1 MILYEMAFK
10 SLPMYY
16 TRWIGVDILEKWRTT
31 PDFSIFPLYRKRAG
45 IKSIESAISLI
56 TTKGIQ
62 VKPEERLSL
71 NTLKKLLSNLK

>member
-1 MILYEMAFK
+1 
-10 SLPMYY
+10 MYY

-31 PDFSIFPLYRKRAG
+31 PDFSIFPLYRKQAG

-62 VKPEERLSL
+62 VKP
-71 NTLKKLLSNLK
+71 